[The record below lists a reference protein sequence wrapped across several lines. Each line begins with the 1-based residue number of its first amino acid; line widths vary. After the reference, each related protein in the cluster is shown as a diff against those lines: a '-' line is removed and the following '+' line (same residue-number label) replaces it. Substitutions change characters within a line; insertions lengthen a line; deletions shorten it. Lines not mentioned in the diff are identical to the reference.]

1 MAPKPVFPLSIS
13 GYSVLP
19 IELPPVPSFPN
30 SATHYIYLRP
40 HEPRVP
46 DPDSAR
52 SLFIVNVPV
61 TTTETH
67 LRHLFGAQLSS
78 GRVERVEFHDT
89 AVKKPPTTT
98 ITTTAVTNP
107 KKRKRDTTEEL
118 QVELDTTELPRT
130 WDRELHPSGAHAV
143 VVFVDR
149 LSMEA
154 GLKAAKKAAKNRT
167 KLVWGQGIENE
178 DDRRFPALGIQRYKS
193 HNKLRYPAR
202 AELLRTV
209 NDYMSIFG
217 RFEEARA
224 REATRGAEVPDE
236 DGFVTVTRGPK
247 TDDVAREEEMKALA
261 EKYKEKTKGLEDFY
275 RFQTREKRKERQTE
289 LLRKFGEDKK
299 KVEEMRRRRGK
310 VRPE

>member
-1 MAPKPVFPLSIS
+1 MAPKLVFPLSIS

-19 IELPPVPSFPN
+19 IDLPPMPSFQS

-46 DPDSAR
+46 DADSAR
-52 SLFIVNVPV
+52 SLFVVNVPV
-61 TTTETH
+61 TATETH

-89 AVKKPPTTT
+89 AVKKPPT
-98 ITTTAVTNP
+98 ITVTPTPVTNA
-107 KKRKRDTTEEL
+107 KKRKRDSTEEL
-118 QVELDTTELPRT
+118 QVELDTIELPRT

-143 VVFVDR
+143 VIFVDR
-149 LSMEA
+149 PSMEA
-154 GLKAAKKAAKNRT
+154 SLKAAKRAAKNRT
-167 KLVWGQGIENE
+167 KLVWGQGI
-178 DDRRFPALGIQRYKS
+178 DDRRFPALGIQRYKA

-209 NDYMSIFG
+209 NNYMSIFG

-224 REATRGAEVPDE
+224 REAAKGAEVPDD

-247 TDDVAREEEMKALA
+247 TDSVAREEEMRALA
-261 EKYKEKTKGLEDFY
+261 EKHKEKTKGLGDFY

-289 LLRKFGEDKK
+289 LLRKFEEDKR
-299 KVEEMRRRRGK
+299 KVEDMRRRRGK